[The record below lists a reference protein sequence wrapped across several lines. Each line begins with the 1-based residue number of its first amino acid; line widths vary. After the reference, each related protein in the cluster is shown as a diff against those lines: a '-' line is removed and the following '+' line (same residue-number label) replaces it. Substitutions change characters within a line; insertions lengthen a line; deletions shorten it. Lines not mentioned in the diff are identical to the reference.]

1 MTRSTSAN
9 ISSCV
14 GGAGGCGWTG
24 QLPEGTRTCA
34 GMCLVGFHKK
44 PGDCFFLF
52 YDADKM
58 SCLLKPHAVEE
69 ILSYYWVWTL
79 ISQAA
84 DEARGGTVPS
94 SEGRQRSR

>member
-1 MTRSTSAN
+1 MWVVPAAVVGPG
-9 ISSCV
+9 SSLKV
-14 GGAGGCGWTG
+14 PEPVLDVFGGFPQETWR
-24 QLPEGTRTCA
+24 L
-34 GMCLVGFHKK
+34 FS
-44 PGDCFFLF
+44 F

-58 SCLLKPHAVEE
+58 SCLLKSHAVEE
-69 ILSYYWVWTL
+69 MLLYYWVWTL

>member
-34 GMCLVGFHKK
+34 GCVWWVSTRNLEIV
-44 PGDCFFLF
+44 FFYF

-58 SCLLKPHAVEE
+58 SCLLKSHAVEE
-69 ILSYYWVWTL
+69 MLLYYWVWTL